1 MSGTNYTHEQMLKDR
16 IKELEQQNAE
26 LTMKLNMVQHCA
38 KYVAD
43 LIDDKVETQ
52 GVVHKV
58 DLFK

>member
-26 LTMKLNMVQHCA
+26 LTMKLNVIQHWA

-52 GVVHKV
+52 GVVHKA